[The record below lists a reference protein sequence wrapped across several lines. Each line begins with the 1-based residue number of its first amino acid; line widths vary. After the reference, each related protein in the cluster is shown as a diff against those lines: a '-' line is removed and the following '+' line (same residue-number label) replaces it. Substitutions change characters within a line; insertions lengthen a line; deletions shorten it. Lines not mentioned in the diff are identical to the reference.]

1 MAVVCQ
7 QISSIWVSLMIF
19 KINSND
25 IDQIKK
31 GHFFFLKIWTSF
43 FFFNFNWIFCKIFFF
58 MTYFWVNKEKKD
70 FYHELKRGP
79 NFEILPNSKLYTIFI
94 FPLILWGFFSY
105 TFELIVTW
113 VSGKYT
119 FQQISSINY
128 SIQLKFDSS
137 KLMLESNLW

>member
-7 QISSIWVSLMIF
+7 QVSSIWVSLMIF

-31 GHFFFLKIWTSF
+31 GHFFSSKFELLF
-43 FFFNFNWIFCKIFFF
+43 FSSNFNWIFCKIFFF
-58 MTYFWVNKEKKD
+58 MTYFWVNKEKKY

-94 FPLILWGFFSY
+94 FHLILWDFFSY